1 MGSDD
6 FDRPKLPTRPLVDGN
21 IPRNGYP
28 HHSFRF
34 QSLGRW
40 SQRCVRPTES
50 DLEKMEP
57 ILEIQELRIEFETF
71 EGTSQVLDGIH
82 LTLGRRDTLG
92 LVGETGCGKSITAKA
107 ILRLLP
113 IPPARIVSGEILFEG
128 EDLLKKSEEEMK
140 EIRGRRIAMVFQDPM
155 TFLNP
160 VFTIEE
166 QLVDVILAHGKGDD
180 SIFQGERL
188 NRKRAVGKAIELL
201 GEVKIPQPELRIKS
215 YPHEFS
221 GGMRQRVLI
230 AMALSRS
237 PQILIADE
245 PTTALDVTIQ
255 AQILWLINDLVQR
268 HGHSVLLIS
277 HDLGVVARVCRRI
290 AVMYAGSIVEN
301 CSTVQLFKRPLH
313 PYTRGLLN
321 SILTFSKR
329 ESEAQGIKGVIPD
342 LIQPPSGCRFHPRC
356 FEMMDICKKE
366 KPSMIEIEEGHWVSC
381 HLY

>member
-1 MGSDD
+1 
-6 FDRPKLPTRPLVDGN
+6 
-21 IPRNGYP
+21 
-28 HHSFRF
+28 
-34 QSLGRW
+34 
-40 SQRCVRPTES
+40 
-50 DLEKMEP
+50 MEP
-57 ILEIQELRIEFETF
+57 ILKIKDLRIEFETF
-71 EGTSQVLDGIH
+71 EGTSQVLDGIQ

-180 SIFQGERL
+180 SILQGERL

-301 CSTVQLFKRPLH
+301 CSTIQLFKRPLH
-313 PYTRGLLN
+313 PYTQGLLN

-366 KPSMIEIEEGHWVSC
+366 KPSMIEIEEDHWVSC

>member
-1 MGSDD
+1 MD
-6 FDRPKLPTRPLVDGN
+6 
-21 IPRNGYP
+21 
-28 HHSFRF
+28 
-34 QSLGRW
+34 
-40 SQRCVRPTES
+40 
-50 DLEKMEP
+50 P
-57 ILEIQELRIEFETF
+57 ILEIRDLKLEFDTF
-71 EGTSQVLDGIH
+71 EGISRVLDGIH
-82 LTLGRRDTLG
+82 LILGRKETLG

-113 IPPARIVSGEILFEG
+113 TPPARIVSGEILFEG

-140 EIRGRRIAMVFQDPM
+140 GIRGRRIAMVFQDPM

-166 QLVDVILAHGKGDD
+166 QLVDVILAHKRGDG
-180 SIFQGERL
+180 SGVQERGISW
-188 NRKRAVGKAIELL
+188 KQAVEKAIELL

-255 AQILWLINDLVQR
+255 AQILWLMNDLVQR

-277 HDLGVVARVCRRI
+277 HDLGVVARVCKRI
-290 AVMYAGSIVEN
+290 AVMYAGSIVED
-301 CSTVQLFKRPLH
+301 CSTAQLFRRPLH
-313 PYTRGLLN
+313 PYTQGLLN

-329 ESEAQGIKGVIPD
+329 EGEAQGIKGVIPD
-342 LIQPPSGCRFHPRC
+342 LIQPPPGCRFHPRC
-356 FEMMDICKKE
+356 FGTMEVCKEE
-366 KPSMIEIEEGHWVSC
+366 KPVMIEIEEGHWVSC
-381 HLY
+381 HLCQR

>member
-1 MGSDD
+1 
-6 FDRPKLPTRPLVDGN
+6 
-21 IPRNGYP
+21 
-28 HHSFRF
+28 
-34 QSLGRW
+34 
-40 SQRCVRPTES
+40 
-50 DLEKMEP
+50 MEP
-57 ILEIQELRIEFETF
+57 ILEIKDLKIEFATF
-71 EGTSQVLDGIH
+71 EGISHVLEGID
-82 LTLGRRDTLG
+82 LTLGRGDTLG

-113 IPPARIVSGEILFEG
+113 IPPARIVSGEIFFEG

-166 QLVDVILAHGKGDD
+166 QLTDVILAHEGKEG
-180 SIFQGERL
+180 SGLRGGRL
-188 NRKRAVGKAIELL
+188 NRRQAVEKAIELL
-201 GEVKIPQPELRIKS
+201 REVKIPQPELRIKS

-237 PQILIADE
+237 PRILIADE

-255 AQILWLINDLVQR
+255 TQILWLIHDLVQR

-277 HDLGVVARVCRRI
+277 HDLGVVARVCKKI
-290 AVMYAGSIVEN
+290 AVMYAGNIVES

-313 PYTRGLLN
+313 PYTQGLLN
-321 SILTFSKR
+321 SILTFSRR
-329 ESEAQGIKGVIPD
+329 ESEAQGIKGMIPD

-356 FEMMDICKKE
+356 SGTMDRCLKE
-366 KPSMIEIEEGHWVSC
+366 KPPMIEIEEGHWISC
-381 HLY
+381 HRYE

>member
-1 MGSDD
+1 
-6 FDRPKLPTRPLVDGN
+6 
-21 IPRNGYP
+21 
-28 HHSFRF
+28 
-34 QSLGRW
+34 
-40 SQRCVRPTES
+40 
-50 DLEKMEP
+50 MEP
-57 ILEIQELRIEFETF
+57 ILEIKDLKIEFGTF
-71 EGTSQVLDGIH
+71 EGISHVLEGIY
-82 LTLGRRDTLG
+82 LTLGRGGTLG

-140 EIRGRRIAMVFQDPM
+140 GIRGRRIAMVFQDPM

-166 QLVDVILAHGKGDD
+166 QLVDVILAHNRGDG
-180 SIFQGERL
+180 SRTQGERL
-188 NRKRAVGKAIELL
+188 DRKQAVEKAIELL
-201 GEVKIPQPELRIKS
+201 REVKIPQPELRIKA

-230 AMALSRS
+230 AMALSGS

-255 AQILWLINDLVQR
+255 AQILKLIHDLVQR

-277 HDLGVVARVCRRI
+277 HDLGVVASVCKKI
-290 AVMYAGSIVEN
+290 AVMYAGNIVEN

-313 PYTRGLLN
+313 PYTQGLLN
-321 SILTFSKR
+321 SILTFAKR
-329 ESEAQGIKGVIPD
+329 EDEAQGIKGMIPD
-342 LIQPPSGCRFHPRC
+342 LIQPPPGCRFHPRC
-356 FEMMDICKKE
+356 LEAMGVCEKE
-366 KPSMIEIEEGHWVSC
+366 KPLFLEIEEGHWVSC
-381 HLY
+381 HLFK

>member
-1 MGSDD
+1 
-6 FDRPKLPTRPLVDGN
+6 
-21 IPRNGYP
+21 
-28 HHSFRF
+28 
-34 QSLGRW
+34 
-40 SQRCVRPTES
+40 
-50 DLEKMEP
+50 
-57 ILEIQELRIEFETF
+57 
-71 EGTSQVLDGIH
+71 
-82 LTLGRRDTLG
+82 
-92 LVGETGCGKSITAKA
+92 
-107 ILRLLP
+107 
-113 IPPARIVSGEILFEG
+113 
-128 EDLLKKSEEEMK
+128 MK
-140 EIRGRRIAMVFQDPM
+140 EIRGRQIAMVFQDPM

-180 SIFQGERL
+180 SILQGERL

-313 PYTRGLLN
+313 PYTQGLLN
-321 SILTFSKR
+321 SVLTFSKR

-356 FEMMDICKKE
+356 FEMMEICKKE

-381 HLY
+381 HLALNL